1 MESAYRILFGCHAIT
16 EFNRFF
22 TKKASL
28 AENVKRYRYQ

>member
-1 MESAYRILFGCHAIT
+1 MDCAYRILFGCDAIT
-16 EFNRFF
+16 EFNGLF